1 MISGSALVEIA
12 PIATKF
18 SCPGLTTKPC
28 FIIIISDDN
37 HVFAYLGN
45 TCSDDTLTECLS
57 KAA

>member
-28 FIIIISDDN
+28 VMLIISDGNVNDDN
-37 HVFAYLGN
+37 HDVGHHHFQSN
-45 TCSDDTLTECLS
+45 DVQ
-57 KAA
+57 